1 MVGTFTP
8 FTSVRD
14 LFVSEQVAPCV
25 APALRELTDERVT
38 EVLPAL
44 QNLFLVGFQAS
55 PLAVQEA
62 TGQFVAARQL
72 SGHPVAIHHE
82 EGEVGGDELGSTS
95 RSDKFSPFP
104 SS

>member
-44 QNLFLVGFQAS
+44 QNLFLVGFQVS
-55 PLAVQEA
+55 TGGPGGHWTVCCRA
-62 TGQFVAARQL
+62 TV
-72 SGHPVAIHHE
+72 V
-82 EGEVGGDELGSTS
+82 
-95 RSDKFSPFP
+95 RSSCGYPP
-104 SS
+104 